1 MARLWELLG
10 IEKGLTAVM
19 GSGGKTSLL
28 YELAEELRQRG
39 TVLLA
44 TTTHITLGAMRRS
57 ISSSSAGFV
66 I

>member
-44 TTTHITLGAMRRS
+44 PAS
-57 ISSSSAGFV
+57 
-66 I
+66 